1 MGPGGEATF
10 PDIRATGKREK
21 VGEEPAAHPFP
32 GPLQS
37 SRSLAR
43 SCSLHQSFR
52 AVPEP
57 LAERRTKTAPGHPTL
72 ASPLQGSAPRRSRSV
87 WGPPPCLARTSR
99 GASLRPRSPPLRVP
113 ASASPR
119 LCVVSAAAPESGVPG
134 CAGSEQVRRTLACLG
149 RARGASGAGPPPS
162 LSLRRGHVGGDGQR

>member
-10 PDIRATGKREK
+10 PDIRATGKRGK
-21 VGEEPAAHPFP
+21 GRRGTRGSSFP
-32 GPLQS
+32 RPPPIL
-37 SRSLAR
+37 SLAR
-43 SCSLHQSFR
+43 SSSLHQSFR
-52 AVPEP
+52 AGQEP
-57 LAERRTKTAPGHPTL
+57 RAERRTKTAPGHPAL
-72 ASPLQGSAPRRSRSV
+72 ASPLQGSAHRRSRSV

-99 GASLRPRSPPLRVP
+99 GSSLRPRSPPLRVP

-119 LCVVSAAAPESGVPG
+119 LCLVSAAAPESGVPR
-134 CAGSEQVRRTLACLG
+134 CAGSEQVRWALACLG